1 MTAGNRGE
9 NDMSDEL
16 TDAEYAEMQRNH
28 EALKKAYAK
37 DPEGTLQAMKD
48 AVQFPRKSGDVK

>member
-48 AVQFPRKSGDVK
+48 AVKSKNDK